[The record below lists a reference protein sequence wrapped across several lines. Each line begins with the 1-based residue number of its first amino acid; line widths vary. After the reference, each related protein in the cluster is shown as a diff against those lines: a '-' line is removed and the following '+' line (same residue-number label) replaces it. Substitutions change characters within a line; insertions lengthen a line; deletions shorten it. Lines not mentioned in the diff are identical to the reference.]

1 MLCVYRNDIRSE
13 AHRLEILEKCEDSRE
28 IDQRELSC
36 WELGK
41 KGWRPMKSSKLVWTS
56 IEDSKVSGERN
67 GMIGGK
73 RWVYCLDGT
82 VEF

>member
-36 WELGK
+36 
-41 KGWRPMKSSKLVWTS
+41 
-56 IEDSKVSGERN
+56 
-67 GMIGGK
+67 
-73 RWVYCLDGT
+73 
-82 VEF
+82 